1 MSTVIATL
9 EGWMTRAEIMKVTR
23 SIYRSKFQAAAQHV
37 RLDGDVILQQNE
49 VLHWQAEGAGS
60 MEEIRSVCSCT
71 CNSCNPFQQINS
83 RYPNETFQLTSTAED
98 EERRRKTKTRRRRK
112 KKRKWFGRR
121 SRSQDGRSDDIED
134 DEDDDESNSEAV
146 ETSRG
151 VTPTTTLDDYC
162 DYKER
167 MRRSKA
173 DSVHDL
179 RRSTVSSVLRLP
191 PSTPPH
197 LRPASRAKS
206 CCAAASQQRLGSA
219 AGSREMMESVT
230 FLNRESSRQFQRR
243 RRGRSRTKDWLNR
256 LLQWPPQLVVLSQ
269 SSSGG
274 ENDNWTEKRESYALD
289 EVGTVKV
296 VPKAKNANHH
306 KRVSLWFSFRYS

>member
-1 MSTVIATL
+1 
-9 EGWMTRAEIMKVTR
+9 
-23 SIYRSKFQAAAQHV
+23 
-37 RLDGDVILQQNE
+37 
-49 VLHWQAEGAGS
+49 

-83 RYPNETFQLTSTAED
+83 RYPNEAFQINTA
-98 EERRRKTKTRRRRK
+98 EERRTNTRRK
-112 KKRKWFGRR
+112 KRRKWFGRQR
-121 SRSQDGRSDDIED
+121 SRSQEDGQDD
-134 DEDDDESNSEAV
+134 DEDEYNSEAV
-146 ETSRG
+146 ETTSRG

-206 CCAAASQQRLGSA
+206 CCAAASQQRLSSNSA

-230 FLNRESSRQFQRR
+230 FLNQESSRQFQRR
-243 RRGRSRTKDWLNR
+243 SRRARGGRSRTKDWLHR
-256 LLQWPPQLVVLSQ
+256 LLQWPPQLIVLPQ
-269 SSSGG
+269 SSSNGD
-274 ENDNWTEKRESYALD
+274 NDNWTEKRESYALD

-306 KRVSLWFSFRYS
+306 KRVSL